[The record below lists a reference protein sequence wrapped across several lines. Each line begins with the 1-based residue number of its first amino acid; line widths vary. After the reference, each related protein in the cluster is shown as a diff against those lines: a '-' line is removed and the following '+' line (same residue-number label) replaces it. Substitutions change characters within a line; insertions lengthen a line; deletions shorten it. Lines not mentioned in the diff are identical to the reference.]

1 VKTSNGAST
10 GCSTMNAPAERSYRR
25 IVVGLGLTLLLA
37 FVAWRV
43 LSLGLADH
51 LSRQNP
57 DAALVW
63 RGTHPEAQLRRLE
76 QGVEVAPNKENDAA
90 RSAIRSAPLDG
101 RGYRMLAQQ
110 AELRGKLPIA
120 AALYSLAATRSPRD
134 LPSQRWLTKYALVHG
149 DHASALRHIDQM
161 LRMQPEL
168 HQFLFNLLVALAVQP
183 EAQDNVTDL
192 LLRQPPWRPAFM
204 SRLIDR
210 SPDGVMLFRLM
221 ERLRRSPEGL
231 ADAELTSWID
241 RLVRDRQWGAA
252 YLIWA
257 QSLSPDAGQRIGNVF
272 NGSFEREPSN
282 SGFDWRVVPIPGA
295 QVSRVQVTGADS
307 QLALRI
313 AFEDRRV
320 PFQNVRQLLSLA
332 PGSYRLEGRVR
343 LDDLRSERGLV
354 WTLTCAEDKRPI
366 AETEPISGRRSWGG
380 FLLDFAVPATDCGG
394 QWLTLRIPARIP
406 AERRVGGVAWF
417 DDLKIQA
424 RSD

>member
-1 VKTSNGAST
+1 
-10 GCSTMNAPAERSYRR
+10 MNARAERPHRR
-25 IVVGLGLTLLLA
+25 IVVGLGLTVLLA

-57 DAALVW
+57 DAALAW
-63 RGTHPEAQLRRLE
+63 RGTHPEAQLRRIE
-76 QGVEVAPNKENDAA
+76 QVVEDAPKIEQNGAA
-90 RSAIRSAPLDG
+90 RAAIRSAPLDG

-110 AELRGKLPIA
+110 AELRGNLPNA
-120 AALYSLAATRSPRD
+120 AALYSLAAIRSPRD
-134 LPSQRWLTKYALVHG
+134 LPSQRWLTKYALG
-149 DHASALRHIDQM
+149 QQDYASALRHIDQM
-161 LRMQPEL
+161 LRVQPQL
-168 HQFLFNLLVALAVQP
+168 HQFLYRLLVALAALP
-183 EAQDNVTDL
+183 EAQADIADL
-192 LLRQPPWRPAFM
+192 LLREPPWRAEFM
-204 SRLIDR
+204 PQLTGR
-210 SPDGVMLFRLM
+210 SPDSGVLFGLM
-221 ERLRRSPEGL
+221 ERLRRSPSGL
-231 ADAELTSWID
+231 SDAELSAWID
-241 RLVRDRQWGAA
+241 RLAYDRQWGAA

-320 PFQNVRQLLSLA
+320 PFQNVRQLLALA

-380 FLLDFAVPATDCGG
+380 FVLDFAVPATDCGG